1 MVSCI
6 LQLVSLNVADL
17 IKKVDFIIKPMQ
29 EHFSYK
35 PGAYYNDALF
45 FLSVAMHHIMPET
58 IDRVIM
64 LDADLK
70 FLGDITQL
78 YEHFNAFGDKNVIG
92 IAHEAQP
99 VSSLQV

>member
-1 MVSCI
+1 MLLDVI
-6 LQLVSLNVADL
+6 EMA
-17 IKKVDFIIKPMQ
+17 KKLDFIIQPMQ

-45 FLSVAMHHIMPET
+45 FLSVAIHHVLPES

-64 LDADLK
+64 LDSDLK
-70 FLGDITQL
+70 FLGDIAEL
-78 YEHFNAFGDKNVIG
+78 YEHFHEFGDSGVIG

-99 VSSLQV
+99 VSRVQFFV